1 MVTRRVKIGEVEIGG
16 GNPIAVQSMCNTLT
30 RDVKATVSQIKRLE
44 KVGCEIIRVAVPDQ
58 KSAQAIAEI
67 KKKINIPL
75 VADIH
80 FDYRLALASLD
91 YGADK
96 IRINPGNIGSV
107 ANIRKVVQKAKE
119 KKAPI
124 RVGVNAGSLE
134 LKLLKKYGGPTP
146 QALVAS
152 ALDKVN
158 ILEKENFHN
167 IVISL
172 KSNNVA
178 STIEAH
184 QLIAKKTNYPL
195 HVGVTE
201 AGTFLAGTVKSA
213 IALGA
218 LLPQKIGDTIRV
230 SLSDDP
236 VKEVEVGW
244 KILEAL
250 DLRRNAPEIISC
262 PTCARASIDVIKIAN
277 SLEKKIKGMP
287 QPIKIAIMGCLVNGP
302 GEAREADIG
311 ICGIDKEPQH
321 LMFFKKGKIIGK
333 IKQEEALDKI
343 LDEIGKFK
351 EN

>member
-1 MVTRRVKIGEVEIGG
+1 MATRRVKIGGVEIGG
-16 GNPIAVQSMCNTLT
+16 GNPIAIQSMCNTST
-30 RDVKATVSQIKRLE
+30 KDVKATVAQIKRLE

-96 IRINPGNIGSV
+96 IRINPGNIGGS
-107 ANIRKVVQKAKE
+107 NKIKKIVQKAKE
-119 KKAPI
+119 KKVPI

-152 ALDKVN
+152 ALEKVSL
-158 ILEKENFHN
+158 LEKENFN
-167 IVISL
+167 DIVISL

-213 IALGA
+213 IALGT
-218 LLPQKIGDTIRV
+218 LLSQKIGDTIRV

-250 DLRRNAPEIISC
+250 DLRRNSPEIISC

-277 SLEKKIKGMP
+277 SLERKIKGMP

-311 ICGIDKEPQH
+311 ICGIDKDPKY
-321 LMFFKKGKIIGK
+321 LMFFKKGKTVGK
-333 IKQEEALDKI
+333 IKQEKALEKI
-343 LDEIGKFK
+343 LDEVDKFGK
-351 EN
+351 N